1 MLNLIFCWGS
11 EKVTEVDFYLQNVER
26 FGLSTCL
33 KEEDFS
39 KLIKNLRSSLFSCGE
54 YSFGFE
60 FGL

>member
-11 EKVTEVDFYLQNVER
+11 EKVTEEDFYLQNVGR
-26 FGLSTCL
+26 FGLSTSL

-39 KLIKNLRSSLFSCGE
+39 KLIKNLHSSLFSYEE